1 MPNFAFLRP
10 ASYAL
15 LAACLLCQ
23 GLACTRTQVVDTD
36 RASLLAE
43 VPYPAGAKDGPSLDI
58 VVKRHRKT
66 IELTNREPDVYV
78 NMQLWLNRQYLHPV
92 DRLEIGSGNVFE
104 LAQFI
109 NQYQEPF
116 PTGTWLSPDKG
127 RPVVIVELYDPVT
140 GVRYPLLTY
149 PEK

>member
-1 MPNFAFLRP
+1 MPEFALLRP
-10 ASYAL
+10 ACVTL
-15 LAACLLCQ
+15 LAIFLLCQ
-23 GLACTRTQVVDTD
+23 GLACSQTPVIDTD
-36 RASLLAE
+36 RASLLAAI
-43 VPYPAGAKDGPSLDI
+43 PYPAGAKDGPSLDI
-58 VVKRHRKT
+58 VVERKGKR

-104 LAQFI
+104 LHQFI
-109 NQYQEPF
+109 NQFQEPF

-127 RPVVIVELYDPVT
+127 RPVVIAELYDPIT